1 MCDEEDDFEED
12 AWEYYD
18 KVKDALYGLFEVLN
32 IALDP
37 ESIYYKCGVDNL
49 EALKSSLIDLL
60 MKDYDTLDLQDTL
73 RRIEFNVKKNLFF
86 ESSQKKKKKDNQD
99 EEEPI

>member
-1 MCDEEDDFEED
+1 MCDEEEDFDED
-12 AWEYYD
+12 AWDYYD

-37 ESIYYKCGVDNL
+37 DSIYYKCGIDNL

-86 ESSQKKKKKDNQD
+86 ESSNNKKKKNNQD
-99 EEEPI
+99 EEKTM